1 MTTAPSPAEC
11 RDRWYIVRMFV
22 VSIATLTFFMAGTAF
37 MSLSHLGTA
46 SISAPM
52 LALSKFTPLSF
63 GTWFFIL
70 NGLYFIVQL
79 LLLRRNFPR
88 SGWLQIPVTFYASVM
103 LDVWVHLL
111 HPVADAMTVNYGGK
125 LLVAVIGMLIVAVS
139 LSLVVAANVL
149 YMPADGIVNAMA
161 AVFGLRFSTVKL
173 GFDLFCVIVTVV
185 LTLAFLDNFDTVREA
200 TLISALVGPIMGRLL
215 PTMERLIGARRPRS
229 DPQS

>member
-79 LLLRRNFPR
+79 LLRRNFPR
-88 SGWLQIPVTFYASVM
+88 SGWLQIPVTLYASVM

-111 HPVADAMTVNYGGK
+111 HPGADAMTVNYGGK

-161 AVFGLRFSTVKL
+161 SVFGMRFSKVKL
-173 GFDLFCVIVTVV
+173 GFDLFCVIVTVA
-185 LTLAFLDNFDTVREA
+185 LTLAFLDKFDTVREA
-200 TLISALVGPIMGRLL
+200 TLISALVGPIMGRVL

>member
-37 MSLSHLGTA
+37 MNLSHLGTA

-88 SGWLQIPVTFYASVM
+88 SGWLQIPVTLYASVM

-161 AVFGLRFSTVKL
+161 SVFGMRFSKVKL
-173 GFDLFCVIVTVV
+173 GFDLFCVIVTVA
-185 LTLAFLDNFDTVREA
+185 LTLALLDKFDTVREA
-200 TLISALVGPIMGRLL
+200 TLISALVGPIMGRVL
-215 PTMERLIGARRPRS
+215 PTMERFIGARRPGS
-229 DPQS
+229 DP